1 MLKKLRSL
9 KSDLSMQWALRKA
22 GARKI
27 VNTVKRERLTYLSNK
42 KLLGVTTC
50 IGKIE
55 KKGVAGDF
63 IEAGCALGGSSVVIA
78 DCMGPS
84 RRLTVYDVFSMI
96 PPPSDD
102 DTPDV
107 HDRYKTIEAGES
119 KGIGDDEYY
128 GYMDDLKS
136 VVERNLSRLLPAAK
150 RERVTLVEGLVQD
163 TLVLDGAVA
172 FAHVDVD
179 WYDPVKVCLE
189 RICPKLSVGGVI
201 ILDDYKDWGG
211 CRKAVDEF
219 LDGNKDDFVSDLSF
233 GNLIL
238 TRLGRG

>member
-1 MLKKLRSL
+1 MLKKLGSL
-9 KSDLSMQWALRKA
+9 KSQLSMQRALRKA
-22 GARKI
+22 GARRI

-42 KLLGVTTC
+42 KLLGITTC
-50 IGKIE
+50 IGEIE
-55 KKGVAGDF
+55 KEGVAGDF
-63 IEAGCALGGSSVVIA
+63 IEAGCALGGSSAVIA
-78 DCMGPS
+78 ECMGPS
-84 RRLTVYDVFSMI
+84 RRLTIYDVFSMI
-96 PPPSDD
+96 PPPSEN

-136 VVERNLSRLLPAAK
+136 VVERNLSRLLSAEK

-163 TLVLDGAVA
+163 TLAPDGAVA

-189 RICPKLSVGGVI
+189 RIAPRLSAGGVI

-219 LDGNKDDFVSDLSF
+219 LDGAGEAFNRDMSF

-238 TRLGRG
+238 TRR